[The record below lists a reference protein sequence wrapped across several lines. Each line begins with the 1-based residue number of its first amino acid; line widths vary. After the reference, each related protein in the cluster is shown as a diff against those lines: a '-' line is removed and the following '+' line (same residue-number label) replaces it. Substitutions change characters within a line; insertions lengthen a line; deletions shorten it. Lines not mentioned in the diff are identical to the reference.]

1 MRNTRTSS
9 VHLFIRQSTTYVRLL
24 YLYRNRMINSNVRKL
39 GNEKYI
45 TTMLT
50 KRMANNIP
58 EVEEMKRER
67 DLRLKLNS
75 MFDNFI
81 QLS

>member
-50 KRMANNIP
+50 KRMANNIR